1 MTGKDF
7 ILYILQNDL
16 EDKEFCEDGVLNWF
30 LTAEQ
35 LANDLDVGVETVKA
49 WYRLCMIDGVV
60 IGGSVYFYKGTK
72 RPCLRNK
79 NRGE

>member
-35 LANDLDVGVETVKA
+35 LANDLDVGVETVKGYA
-49 WYRLCMIDGVV
+49 
-60 IGGSVYFYKGTK
+60 
-72 RPCLRNK
+72 
-79 NRGE
+79 